1 MGTLSLIFL
10 ILFGIVSVLL
20 IVIVALQ
27 DENDSGLGGVFGG
40 SESGSVF
47 GAATTSVITKI
58 TAFLAA
64 LFLALALVLAILNK
78 SSSRDALLE
87 NTAVEQT
94 TTEETSEPWYSN

>member
-40 SESGSVF
+40 SDSGSLF
-47 GAATTSVITKI
+47 GAATTSVVTKI
-58 TAFLAA
+58 TAVLAA

-78 SSSRDALLE
+78 SSSRDALLD
-87 NTAVEQT
+87 NTAVEET
-94 TTEETSEPWYSN
+94 VTEESSEPWYSN